1 MSAIPSFGRC
11 CFSCVCGPA
20 VLARWLV
27 LYMLGDPETAEA
39 ELASELAGIYNDAL
53 PSAKGALSLLQQ
65 GCCSGGSQA
74 ANAHLLL

>member
-11 CFSCVCGPA
+11 CFSCVYGSA

-53 PSAKGALSLLQQ
+53 PSTKGALSLLQQ
-65 GCCSGGSQA
+65 GCCSGG
-74 ANAHLLL
+74 L